1 MKNVKKTA
9 WTFVMVL
16 AAAFLAVF
24 VYSRFFEKTKIVT
37 VKETPAVR
45 YAGFSGEDGGV
56 PDLTFAAENT
66 VNSVVHIMTQ
76 SVRGLVE
83 RQPVA

>member
-37 VKETPAVR
+37 VKERRQYVM
-45 YAGFSGEDGGV
+45 
-56 PDLTFAAENT
+56 PDSPGKTEVFRISL
-66 VNSVVHIMTQ
+66 SLPRI
-76 SVRGLVE
+76 R
-83 RQPVA
+83 